1 MHIVIIEDEQGIRQ
15 ELSQLLRD
23 ALYEVTAIESFERI
37 SEKVLELQPDLVLLD
52 LNLPGISGFEVC
64 GEIRK
69 HSEVPIIFVT
79 SRTDAM
85 DELTGM
91 VKGGDDYITK
101 PFYPPVLLAHIAA
114 VLKRTRK
121 KGGGNAAAFLHK
133 GVELDLAR
141 GCIGYGDKQQEL
153 SKNEMKILHFLFLK
167 KEKSHRGWI

>member
-23 ALYEVTAIESFERI
+23 ALYEVTAIENFEQL

-85 DELTGM
+85 DE
-91 VKGGDDYITK
+91 
-101 PFYPPVLLAHIAA
+101 
-114 VLKRTRK
+114 
-121 KGGGNAAAFLHK
+121 
-133 GVELDLAR
+133 
-141 GCIGYGDKQQEL
+141 
-153 SKNEMKILHFLFLK
+153 
-167 KEKSHRGWI
+167 

>member
-23 ALYEVTAIESFERI
+23 ALYKVTAIENFEQL

-101 PFYPPVLLAHIAA
+101 PFLSTGFVGAYCSSAETHQE
-114 VLKRTRK
+114 KR
-121 KGGGNAAAFLHK
+121 GGNAAVFSQRCGTGSCQGLYLLWRQAT
-133 GVELDLAR
+133 GTV
-141 GCIGYGDKQQEL
+141 
-153 SKNEMKILHFLFLK
+153 
-167 KEKSHRGWI
+167 